1 MGNQIRAVFLD
12 IDGTLVHQGR
22 LVPSAEKAVRLL
34 RQNDIYV
41 ALCTGRAQLHT
52 RQIQHR
58 LELPD
63 AVYFNGGLTVQGEDV
78 VKSNPLSPEVVQRI
92 RDFSFAN
99 ELPAIFHSRKD
110 ALVFTDIPSQLSS
123 LLEEYQFPA
132 LNHVSSE
139 LWQAQTEDVYQA
151 NVFMAKT
158 WDVPVQNHL
167 PECLLY
173 RWDDTAVDLQR
184 RGCDKSVGALA
195 LLERLGISTSEAVH
209 IGDGGNDVGMFQN
222 MGMSV
227 AMGNAPREVQH
238 QAQMLTDRV
247 QDDGVYHALKRLK
260 LI

>member
-1 MGNQIRAVFLD
+1 MGKPIRAVFLD

-34 RQNDIYV
+34 QQNDIYV

-58 LELPD
+58 LELQD
-63 AVYFNGGLTVQGEDV
+63 AVYFNGGLTVRGDDV
-78 VKSNPLSPEVVQRI
+78 VKSNPLSPNVVQRI

-99 ELPAIFHSRKD
+99 ELPVIFHSQKD
-110 ALVFTDIPSQLSS
+110 ALVFEDIPGEFSP
-123 LLEEYQFPA
+123 LLEEYQFPE
-132 LNHVSSE
+132 LNRVNTD
-139 LWQAQTEDVYQA
+139 LWHTRTEDIYQA

-158 WDVPVQNHL
+158 WDLPVQNHF

-195 LLERLGISTSEAVH
+195 LLDRLDISPSEAVH

-238 QAQMLTDRV
+238 HAQMVTGRV